1 MKYLIC
7 LLPFVVGCA
16 TSPKCGNLA
25 GSNLVYSDPKTC
37 EVRIRQVVVGSKMQI
52 PESLKGPDL
61 ASFEMT
67 WVDTSLV
74 DGKIQVGHF
83 VLIPKSNVG
92 SHE

>member
-1 MKYLIC
+1 MKYIIC
-7 LLPFVVGCA
+7 VLPFLVGCA
-16 TSPKCGNLA
+16 TSMKCGNPA
-25 GSNLVYSDPKTC
+25 GANLVYSDSKTC

-52 PESLKGPDL
+52 PYSLKGPAL
-61 ASFEMT
+61 ASYEMT

-83 VLIPKSNVG
+83 VLIPKSNGG